1 MSDSPGLSSP
11 VGSVRR
17 VSSAEPS
24 GTLLERVRKLLAKAE
39 GDGVTPAE
47 AEALTEKAAALMAK
61 YGIDRALLAAARP
74 DTDNPANLLIDV
86 PNPWADVRAHLLAGL
101 VTAMRCQCVLLPAT
115 GGRRVHVFGYQSDLE
130 RAEILYTSL
139 LVQMAHGLVAAV
151 VPATARSVR
160 AWRRSWL
167 LGFTSAVIRRVRAAE
182 ERAAREAG
190 RTDPAGDGPSM
201 EVVLA
206 DRSLVVR
213 RNCEEA
219 YPVTRKL
226 RITYSGNGYGSGY
239 AEGERA
245 DIGGKRLRPGN
256 RALSR

>member
-1 MSDSPGLSSP
+1 M
-11 VGSVRR
+11 GSVRR

-24 GTLLERVRKLLAKAE
+24 GTLLERVRKLLIKAE
-39 GDGVTPAE
+39 ANGVSPAE

-74 DTDNPANLLIDV
+74 GTDRPGNRLIDV
-86 PNPWADVRAHLLAGL
+86 PNPWADVRAHLLAGV

-115 GGRRVHVFGYQSDLE
+115 GGKRVHVFGYQSDLE
-130 RAEILYTSL
+130 RAEMLYTSL
-139 LVQMAHGLVAAV
+139 LVQMAHGLAATA
-151 VPATARSVR
+151 VPAAARSVR

-167 LGFTSAVIRRVRAAE
+167 LGYTSAVITRVRAAE
-182 ERAAREAG
+182 ERAASDADSARHG
-190 RTDPAGDGPSM
+190 QGPAT
-201 EVVLA
+201 ELVLA

-213 RNCEEA
+213 RHCEEA

-226 RITYSGNGYGSGY
+226 RITYSGNGYRSGY

-245 DIGGKRLRPGN
+245 DIGGKRLRPGG
-256 RALSR
+256 RALTGGP

>member
-1 MSDSPGLSSP
+1 M
-11 VGSVRR
+11 
-17 VSSAEPS
+17 
-24 GTLLERVRKLLAKAE
+24 
-39 GDGVTPAE
+39 
-47 AEALTEKAAALMAK
+47 
-61 YGIDRALLAAARP
+61 
-74 DTDNPANLLIDV
+74 
-86 PNPWADVRAHLLAGL
+86 
-101 VTAMRCQCVLLPAT
+101 
-115 GGRRVHVFGYQSDLE
+115 HVFGYQSDLE
-130 RAEILYTSL
+130 RAEMLYTSL

-167 LGFTSAVIRRVRAAE
+167 LGFTSAVISRVRAAE

-190 RTDPAGDGPSM
+190 RTDPAGDGPSTA
-201 EVVLA
+201 VVLA

-213 RNCEEA
+213 RHCEEA

-226 RITYSGNGYGSGY
+226 RITYSGNGYRSGY

>member
-11 VGSVRR
+11 MGSVRR
-17 VSSAEPS
+17 VSTAEPS
-24 GTLLERVRKLLAKAE
+24 GTLLERVRKLLAMAE

-47 AEALTEKAAALMAK
+47 AEALTEKAAALMAQ

-74 DTDNPANLLIDV
+74 DTDRPDNRLIDV

-101 VTAMRCQCVLLPAT
+101 VTAMRCQCVLLPARS
-115 GGRRVHVFGYQSDLE
+115 GKRVHVFGYQSDLE
-130 RAEILYTSL
+130 RAEMLYTSL

-167 LGFTSAVIRRVRAAE
+167 LGFTSAVISRVRAAE

-190 RTDPAGDGPSM
+190 QTDPAGDGPSTA
-201 EVVLA
+201 VVLA

-213 RNCEEA
+213 RHCEEA

-226 RITYSGNGYGSGY
+226 RITYSGNGYSSGY

-245 DIGGKRLRPGN
+245 DIGSKRLRPGN

>member
-1 MSDSPGLSSP
+1 M
-11 VGSVRR
+11 GSVPR

-24 GTLLERVRKLLAKAE
+24 GTLLERVRKLLAMAE

-47 AEALTEKAAALMAK
+47 AEAFTDKAAALMAR

-74 DTDNPANLLIDV
+74 DTDRPGNRLIDV

-101 VTAMRCQCVLLPAT
+101 ITAMRCQCVLLPARS
-115 GGRRVHVFGYQSDLE
+115 GKRVHVFGYQSDLE
-130 RAEILYTSL
+130 RAEMLYTSL
-139 LVQMAHGLVAAV
+139 LIQMAHGLAAAV
-151 VPATARSVR
+151 VPATARSTR

-167 LGFTSAVIRRVRAAE
+167 LGYTSAVITRVRAAE
-182 ERAAREAG
+182 ERAASDADSARDG
-190 RTDPAGDGPSM
+190 GGPSTAL
-201 EVVLA
+201 VLA

-213 RNCEEA
+213 RHCEEA

-226 RITYSGNGYGSGY
+226 RITYSGSGYRSGY

-245 DIGGKRLRPGN
+245 DIGGKRLRPGG
-256 RALSR
+256 RALSS